1 MNFIMKKSILLIDT
15 LHPKFIETLQN
26 NGISIRE
33 GYHLSKEEVLNEIH
47 LHDGIA
53 IRSRFAIDA
62 DFIEK
67 AKNIK
72 VIGRAGAGMENI
84 DLLAAQKA
92 NIACVNAP
100 EGNRTAVGEQAL
112 GMLLMLFNNLLRAD
126 KEVRQG
132 MWKREENRGIEL
144 TGKTVGIIG
153 FGQMGK
159 SFAQKLRGFDV
170 KILALDPYIKID
182 TNEFPYVEQCNE
194 HVLFNE
200 CDVVSLHVP
209 LTTETKYM
217 VNTSWIQRFAKPI
230 WLVNTARGKNVD
242 TQDLVEGL
250 KSGKIKGAALDVLE
264 YETLSFENIDNQNL
278 PKPFQELC
286 TMEQVV
292 LSPHIAGWTHESN
305 EKIAR
310 ILAEKMIEILNS
322 HT

>member
-1 MNFIMKKSILLIDT
+1 MKKSILLIDT
-15 LHPKFIETLQN
+15 LHPQFIATIKK

-47 LHDGIA
+47 LHQGIA

-62 DFIEK
+62 NFIQK

-92 NIACVNAP
+92 NISCVNAP

-132 MWKREENRGIEL
+132 IWRREENRGIEL
-144 TGKTVGIIG
+144 DGKTIGIVG
-153 FGQMGK
+153 FGQMGT
-159 SFAQKLRGFDV
+159 SLAQKLRGFNV
-170 KILALDPYIKID
+170 KILVLDPYIKID
-182 TNEFPYVEQCNE
+182 FNEFPFVEQCNE
-194 HVLFNE
+194 KVFFE
-200 CDVVSLHVP
+200 SCDVVSLHVP
-209 LTTETKYM
+209 LTAETKYM
-217 VNTSWIQRFAKPI
+217 VNSTWIQRFAKPI
-230 WLVNTARGKNVD
+230 WIINTSRGKNVE
-242 TQDLVEGL
+242 TTALVDGL
-250 KSGKIKGAALDVLE
+250 KSGKILGAALDVLE
-264 YETLSFENIDNQNL
+264 YETLSFEHIEKENL
-278 PKPFQELC
+278 PQAFQDLC
-286 TMEQVV
+286 SMEQVV

-310 ILAEKMIEILNS
+310 ILAEKMIAVLI
-322 HT
+322 

>member
-1 MNFIMKKSILLIDT
+1 MTKSILLIDT
-15 LHPKFIETLQN
+15 LHPLFIKTIQEA
-26 NGISIRE
+26 GISIRE
-33 GYHLSKEEVLNEIH
+33 GYHLSKEEVLHEIH

-62 DFIEK
+62 DFIAK

-92 NIACVNAP
+92 MIACVNSP
-100 EGNRTAVGEQAL
+100 EGNRTAVGEQAI

-132 MWKREENRGIEL
+132 IWRREENRGIEL
-144 TGKTVGIIG
+144 SGKTVGIVG

-182 TNEFPYVEQCNE
+182 TNEFPYVEQCTE
-194 HVLFNE
+194 PIFFSE
-200 CDVVSLHVP
+200 CDVVSLHIP
-209 LTTETKYM
+209 LTAETKYM
-217 VNTSWIQRFAKPI
+217 VNATWIQRFAKPI
-230 WLVNTARGKNVD
+230 WFINTARGKNVD
-242 TQDLVEGL
+242 TRALVDGI
-250 KSGKIKGAALDVLE
+250 KSGKILGAALDVLE
-264 YETLSFENIDNQNL
+264 YETLSFENIDKDNL
-278 PKPFQELC
+278 PQPFQELC
-286 TMEQVV
+286 AMENVI

-310 ILAEKMIEILNS
+310 ILAEKMIEVLI
-322 HT
+322 